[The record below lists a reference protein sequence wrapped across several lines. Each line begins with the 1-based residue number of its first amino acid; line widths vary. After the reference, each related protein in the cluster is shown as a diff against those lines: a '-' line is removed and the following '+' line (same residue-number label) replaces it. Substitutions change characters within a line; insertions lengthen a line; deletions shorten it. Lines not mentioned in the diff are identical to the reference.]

1 MAFWLSSLVCAL
13 SLVCL
18 VKVWHAYQTYAK
30 LKSIPSVGP
39 SGFLSSWM
47 GAFRFMLH
55 GREIIEEGYSKY
67 RGSTFKVPLI
77 DRWMVVV
84 SGNQQIDDIRKA
96 LPDHLSFVDEVENT
110 LQTCYTLGSNIHH
123 DPYHVDVVRSALT
136 RNISAC
142 FPAVRDEIEV
152 SFKDEIPETEGMS
165 SASYISVLFS
175 LFSDWTKVHAYSS
188 ILQIVCR
195 TTNRM
200 FVGLPLC
207 RNPEYRALNI
217 EHTMKVVSSAHAIN
231 LFPEFL
237 KPLVANFF
245 TPISGSMRKAEKHL
259 GPIIRDRLEKE
270 NRHGKDWPGKPNDL
284 LSWLTDL
291 ADEGERR
298 TVRDLTSRVLALN
311 FAAIHTTSMAFTNA
325 LYCLAAHPEC
335 AAPLREELEAVI
347 ETDGWTKQAMG
358 KMRKMDSFLQETE
371 RIYGVGALGM
381 GRTVRKDFVF
391 SDGSVVPAGAHVSV
405 AAVATHLDLNN
416 YEDPYEFKPWRFSE
430 MREKDGESIHHQMVT
445 PRLDY
450 ILFGI
455 GRTACP
461 GRFFAVNELKTL
473 MSRVLLN
480 YDVQMEKSGQVPPPI
495 WFGPSQ
501 LPNTKA
507 EVMFR
512 KRRLS

>member
-18 VKVWHAYQTYAK
+18 VKVWYAYQMFVK
-30 LKSIPSVGP
+30 LKSIPTIGP
-39 SGFLSSWM
+39 SGFVSSWL
-47 GAFRFMLH
+47 GAFKFMFH
-55 GREIIEEGYSKY
+55 GREIIQEGYSKY
-67 RGSTFKVPLI
+67 CGSAFKVSLI

-84 SGNQQIDDIRKA
+84 SGDQQINDMRKA
-96 LPDHLSFVDEVENT
+96 LPDHLSFLDEVENT
-110 LQTCYTLGSNIHH
+110 LQTSYTLGSNIHL
-123 DPYHVDVVRSALT
+123 DPYHIDVVRSALT
-136 RNISAC
+136 RNIAAC
-142 FPAVRDEIEV
+142 FPVVRNEIEA

-165 SASYISVLFS
+165 SASYISVLIS
-175 LFSDWTKVHAYSS
+175 AFSDWTKVHAYSS

-207 RNPEYRALNI
+207 RNPEYRALMI
-217 EHTMKVVSSAHAIN
+217 EHTIKVVSSAQAIN
-231 LFPEFL
+231 VFPEFL

-245 TPISGSMRKAEKHL
+245 TPISRSMRKAEKHL
-259 GPIIRDRLEKE
+259 GPIIRDRLQKE
-270 NRHGKDWPGKPNDL
+270 NKHGKDWSGKPNDL
-284 LSWLTDL
+284 LSWLLEL
-291 ADEGERR
+291 ADGGERR

-325 LYCLAAHPEC
+325 LYCLAAHPQC
-335 AAPLREELEAVI
+335 ARPLREEIEAVI

-358 KMRKMDSFLQETE
+358 KMRKIDSFLQETQ

-381 GRTVRKDFVF
+381 GRTVRKDFAF
-391 SDGSVVPAGAHVSV
+391 SDGTVVPTGAHVSV
-405 AAVATHLDLNN
+405 AAAATHFDADN

-430 MREKDGESIHHQMVT
+430 MREQEGESIHHQMVA

-450 ILFGI
+450 IPFGI

-473 MSRVLLN
+473 ISHVLLH
-480 YDVQMEKSGQVPPPI
+480 YDVKMEKPGQVPPSR
-495 WFGPSQ
+495 WFGMSQ
-501 LPNTKA
+501 LPNMKA
-507 EVMFR
+507 KVMFR
-512 KRRLS
+512 KRKFP